1 MARKESCAGTTL
13 GTAVEDM
20 CAFCEG
26 TGRAALLVDLGDGR
40 LRHACGGDAEEKTAS
55 ERANAQ
61 PQQRAVVVAYLY
73 SIVRHCSPSRCG
85 GRAAGIPP
93 IVVVEMPHG
102 ITIATSRPCGAAF
115 VAELPHL

>member
-1 MARKESCAGTTL
+1 VHSAKCLVARRFWWIWVMDDYVT
-13 GTAVEDM
+13 
-20 CAFCEG
+20 
-26 TGRAALLVDLGDGR
+26 R
-40 LRHACGGDAEEKTAS
+40 AEEKTAS